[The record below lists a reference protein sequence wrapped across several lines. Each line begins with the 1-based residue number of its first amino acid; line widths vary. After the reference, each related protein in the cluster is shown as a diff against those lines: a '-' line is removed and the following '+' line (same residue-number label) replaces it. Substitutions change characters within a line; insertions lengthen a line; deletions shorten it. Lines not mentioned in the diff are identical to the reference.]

1 MQHLNYHKPKCIAID
16 ISYLIISMIIKNPDI
31 LMKNNHNVIIE
42 LQKPTIRNMIK
53 SVIMQMFTSTSKS
66 YICGLQ
72 KLHYVHIAA
81 SEF

>member
-1 MQHLNYHKPKCIAID
+1 
-16 ISYLIISMIIKNPDI
+16 MIIKNPDI
-31 LMKNNHNVIIE
+31 SMKNNHNVKIE

-53 SVIMQMFTSTSKS
+53 SVIVQMMFSYVLLHRKAT

-81 SEF
+81 SEL